1 MSNLA
6 FHHIYAPSEKSL
18 EVISPLLERTVNS
31 GILNKIDHFNII
43 IIGPSREFIAN
54 NIRGISSKFTI
65 NLTDEENEAERTT
78 LHKLYSMVKPQ
89 DKVLYF
95 HSKGTSKMNDSCFP
109 NIKSWTDKLMYF
121 VVDKYQ
127 ECLDFLDEYDLVGP
141 NYWGEFTPDSC
152 RESCGQDK
160 NPPPHYSGNF
170 WWAKGSHIKRL
181 EIPIGSNY
189 NDPEFWVF
197 NKKPLKIVAMN
208 VITTNPYTDKHDF
221 ESYKDEK
228 PRFSLLN

>member
-6 FHHIYAPSEKSL
+6 FHHIYAPSERSL
-18 EVISPLLERTVNS
+18 GVIKPILERTVNS
-31 GILNKIDHFNII
+31 GILDRLDYFNII
-43 IIGPSREFIAN
+43 ITGVSREFVAN
-54 NIRGISSKFTI
+54 NIRGISPKFTI
-65 NLTDEENEAERTT
+65 NLTDENLAERTT
-78 LHKLYSMVKPQ
+78 LHKLYLTAKPE

-95 HSKGTSKMNDSCFP
+95 HSKGTSKINNPFL
-109 NIKSWTDKLMYF
+109 KSWTDKLIYF
-121 VVDKYQ
+121 VIDKHQ
-127 ECLDFLDEYDLVGP
+127 ECLDFLNEYDLVGP

-152 RESCGQDK
+152 RISCDLDD

-181 EIPIGSNY
+181 DIPIGPDY

-197 NKKPLKIVAMN
+197 TKRPLKAVAMS
-208 VITTNPYTDKHDF
+208 VIVTNPYTDRHDF

>member
-6 FHHIYAPSEKSL
+6 FHHIYAPSDQSL
-18 EVISPLLERTVNS
+18 EIIEPLLKRTVNS
-31 GILNKIDHFNII
+31 GILDRLDYFNII
-43 IIGPSREFIAN
+43 ITGPNREFIAN

-65 NLTDEENEAERTT
+65 NLTDTNDSERTT
-78 LHKLYSMVKPQ
+78 LYKLYSMVKPE
-89 DKVLYF
+89 DKILYF
-95 HSKGTSKMNDSCFP
+95 HSKGTSQIDSCFLN
-109 NIKSWTDKLMYF
+109 NIKAWGDKLMYF
-121 VVDKYQ
+121 VVDKHQ

-181 EIPIGSNY
+181 DIPIGPDY

-197 NKKPLKIVAMN
+197 TKKPLKVVAMS
-208 VITTNPYTDKHDF
+208 VIVTNPYTDKHDF
-221 ESYKDEK
+221 ESYKNEK
-228 PRFSLLN
+228 PKFSLLD